1 VLGFS
6 GCHVMVGH
14 ENGPRRLTD
23 LIVEN
28 AEQDM
33 KAFLAEAALPAGVEH
48 GVLTVPP
55 R

>member
-1 VLGFS
+1 
-6 GCHVMVGH
+6 MVGH

-48 GVLTVPP
+48 RHRLSYATRGCGP
-55 R
+55 

>member
-1 VLGFS
+1 VDHSQHSKRALTIAAELAER
-6 GCHVMVGH
+6 VGH

-28 AEQDM
+28 AEQD
-33 KAFLAEAALPAGVEH
+33 
-48 GVLTVPP
+48 P